1 MDGPQ
6 RKGKNSVKKLI
17 ASGIMAAAL
26 IAPTA
31 ANAEEPTNAE
41 YKNAAK
47 ECKALKKAAGAENFK
62 NMFGGKKN
70 AYGKCV
76 SQRAKQNQRQS
87 AGAQKNAAKE
97 CKAERDADPQAF
109 KQKYKNLGKCVS
121 ERARQNE
128 QEQAKQEQQKDEAEK
143 NAAKKCKA
151 ERKNDPAGFA
161 QRYGTRR
168 NAFGKCVSR
177 NSNGSAGQYL
187 QAQ

>member
-1 MDGPQ
+1 MDGPP
-6 RKGKNSVKKLI
+6 RKGKDNVKKLI

-31 ANAEEPTNAE
+31 ANAEEPTSAE

-70 AYGKCV
+70 AFGKCV
-76 SQRAKQNQRQS
+76 SQRAKQNQKQS
-87 AGAQKNAAKE
+87 DGAQKNAAKE

-121 ERARQNE
+121 ERSRQKQEE
-128 QEQAKQEQQKDEAEK
+128 QDEQAKQQDQAEK
-143 NAAKKCKA
+143 NAARKCKA
-151 ERKNDPAGFA
+151 ERKRDPEGFA
-161 QRYGTRR
+161 ERYGKRR

-177 NSNGSAGQYL
+177 NSNGSSGQYV
-187 QAQ
+187 QA